1 MNVMRIRL
9 ISMLDKALRGE
20 RGSKETKASCFGT
33 TDRASLLGIFCGII
47 HISLISLISWFAI
60 FVLVSCG
67 SSRSLS
73 KEKVNEKVVSATNA
87 DSIGE
92 TTRTKNS
99 SILTESTDS
108 SNREKEEEKTDSQ
121 YKEVLTITET
131 TIYDA
136 SSTENGAPKIKQT
149 IKQTKVE
156 KFGSYSNTKNRDT
169 SATKNEKKALT
180 KEEKRDSAKSTKQYA
195 NEEKKERNVESD
207 KKQSISESK
216 QIFYIALALFGIVL
230 VIIVGV
236 LAYWVFS
243 KYRRRNNK

>member
-1 MNVMRIRL
+1 MRIRL

-33 TDRASLLGIFCGII
+33 TDRASLLVAFCGII

-73 KEKVNEKVVSATNA
+73 KEKVNEKVVSATRN

-92 TTRTKNS
+92 TTREKNS

-131 TIYDA
+131 TIYDT
-136 SSTENGAPKIKQT
+136 SSTET

-156 KFGSYSNTKNRDT
+156 KFASSSNVKAKVTSVTKNKET
-169 SATKNEKKALT
+169 ALA
-180 KEEKRDSAKSTKQYA
+180 KEEKRDSTKSTKQYA

-216 QIFYIALALFGIVL
+216 QILYIALVLFGIVL

-243 KYRRRNNK
+243 KYRRRSNK